1 MSLQIP
7 SFRCNCVGALA
18 AVAVLS
24 AAAGVGS
31 AVAGAELPPPS
42 LPGAPCGPGP
52 GPCAP
57 L

>member
-1 MSLQIP
+1 MSLQIR

-24 AAAGVGS
+24 AAAGVGA